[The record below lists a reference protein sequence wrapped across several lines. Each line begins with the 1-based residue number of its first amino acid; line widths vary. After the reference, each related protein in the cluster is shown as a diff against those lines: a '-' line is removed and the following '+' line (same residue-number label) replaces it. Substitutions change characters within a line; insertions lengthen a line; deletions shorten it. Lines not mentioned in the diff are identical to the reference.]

1 MRFNNIYLL
10 FFVLLF
16 LHCKKKES
24 VVNNYNN
31 GKLTVVTDGSFKSVV
46 EALTGGY
53 MISYP
58 DTEISVK
65 VQKEDLA
72 FLDLLQG
79 KSKLIVMSRELSE
92 REITAYKT
100 QTKLNYEP
108 ARFAAD
114 AVVFI
119 VPKNDERT
127 SISIDEIKDGL
138 ISEEKQFIFDG
149 TNSSNLN
156 FVAQKI
162 EKQPSEL
169 QYSILN
175 GNESVIDRLSDFP
188 GKIGVIGLNTFSRPY
203 GKDALMLK
211 DKFKILAV
219 SEKGKLYEPNTA
231 NLANMKYPFTRILY
245 FLRNEAGFGIAN
257 GFMRYSC
264 TQLGQMIVSK
274 EGLQPFNLY
283 AREVQMR

>member
-1 MRFNNIYLL
+1 MKFKTLYLL
-10 FFVLLF
+10 ICALF
-16 LHCKKKES
+16 LLSCSKKKT
-24 VVNNYNN
+24 VVNDYNK
-31 GKLTVVTDGSFKSVV
+31 GTLTVVTDGSFKSVV
-46 EALTGGY
+46 EALTDGY

-58 DTEISVK
+58 DTKIGVQ

-72 FLDLLQG
+72 FLDLLKG
-79 KSKLIVMSRELSE
+79 KLKLIVMSRELSE
-92 REITAYKT
+92 KEITAYKT

-119 VPKNDERT
+119 VPKDDERT
-127 SISIDEIKDGL
+127 SISMDEIKEGL
-138 ISEEKQFIFDG
+138 QSQKKQFIFDG

-156 FVAQKI
+156 FVAQKLG
-162 EKQPSEL
+162 KLPSDL

-175 GNESVIDRLSDFP
+175 GNETVIDRLNDFP
-188 GKIGVIGLNTFSRPY
+188 GKIGVVGLNTFSRPY
-203 GKDALMLK
+203 GKDALILK
-211 DKFKILAV
+211 DKFKILSV
-219 SEKGKLYEPNTA
+219 YEKGKLYEPSTA

-245 FLRNEAGFGIAN
+245 FLRNEPGFGIAN
-257 GFMRYSC
+257 GFMRFSC

>member
-1 MRFNNIYLL
+1 MKFRSIYLL
-10 FFVLLF
+10 IFTLLF
-16 LHCKKKES
+16 LHCKKKEP
-24 VVNNYNN
+24 VVNDYHN

-58 DTEISVK
+58 DTDISVK

-72 FLDLLQG
+72 FLDLLNG
-79 KSKLIVMSRELSE
+79 KSKLIVMSRELTA
-92 REITAYKT
+92 REISAYKA
-100 QTKLNYEP
+100 QTNLNYEP

-119 VPKNDERT
+119 VPKNDTRT
-127 SISIDEIKDGL
+127 SISMDEIKGGL
-138 ISEEKQFIFDG
+138 ISDDKPFIFDG

-156 FVAQKI
+156 FVAQKLG
-162 EKQPSEL
+162 KQPSEL
-169 QYSILN
+169 KYSILT

-203 GKDALMLK
+203 GKDALKMK
-211 DKFKILAV
+211 DKFKILPV
-219 SEKGKLYEPNTA
+219 SEKGKLYEPNTT
-231 NLANMKYPFTRILY
+231 NLANMQYPFTRILY

-264 TQLGQMIVSK
+264 TQLGQMVVSK
-274 EGLQPFNLY
+274 EGLQPYNLY
-283 AREVQMR
+283 VREVQMR